1 MLSILVLKINCGLDN
16 LKAVKNLEDG
26 KFTLGLMLI
35 KNFLKCINKI
45 KLTIAEKDLMM
56 KKEME

>member
-1 MLSILVLKINCGLDN
+1 MMTKAMRFIEVEILKINCGLDN

-35 KNFLKCINKI
+35 KNFLKS
-45 KLTIAEKDLMM
+45 EKDLMM